1 MNSALVRMFWK
12 TFSLEEIKS
21 YFLIFLLIVILL
33 IFICIGFLTYLT
45 VTFSVC
51 NIRHSTVL
59 LTQWKSYLF
68 ILTHMNILKFEYAS
82 NGILSLLN
90 GILCLLFPDI
100 KTPGLDV
107 EDAKIK
113 KRRHNEVCTALESE
127 RYIKTGLSNKK
138 R

>member
-1 MNSALVRMFWK
+1 MKRMFWK

-21 YFLIFLLIVILL
+21 YNFLIFFLLIVILL
-33 IFICIGFLTYLT
+33 IVIFICFLTYLT

-59 LTQWKSYLF
+59 LTQCKYYLF
-68 ILTHMNILKFEYAS
+68 ILTHMNILMFEYAS
-82 NGILSLLN
+82 NGILCLLN

-100 KTPGLDV
+100 KTPGIDV

-113 KRRHNEVCTALESE
+113 KDGVTKYVPL
-127 RYIKTGLSNKK
+127 
-138 R
+138 

>member
-1 MNSALVRMFWK
+1 MKRMFWK

-21 YFLIFLLIVILL
+21 FHFLMFLLIVVLL
-33 IFICIGFLTYLT
+33 IVIFICFLTYLT

-59 LTQWKSYLF
+59 LTQCKYYLF
-68 ILTHMNILKFEYAS
+68 ILTHMNILMFEYAS
-82 NGILSLLN
+82 NGILCLLN

-100 KTPGLDV
+100 KTPGIAV

-113 KRRHNEVCTALESE
+113 KDGVTKYVPL
-127 RYIKTGLSNKK
+127 
-138 R
+138 

>member
-1 MNSALVRMFWK
+1 MSSALKRMFWK

-21 YFLIFLLIVILL
+21 YHFLIFLLIVILL
-33 IFICIGFLTYLT
+33 IVIFICFLTYLT

-59 LTQWKSYLF
+59 LTQCKYYLF
-68 ILTHMNILKFEYAS
+68 ILTHMNILMFEYAS
-82 NGILSLLN
+82 NGILCLLN

-100 KTPGLDV
+100 KTPGIAV

-113 KRRHNEVCTALESE
+113 KDGVTKYVPL
-127 RYIKTGLSNKK
+127 
-138 R
+138 